1 MMSPKQFDCC
11 VAVSSGRS
19 AEAAKLVLV
28 EGMTVKQAMQI
39 SGLAESSIRNAM
51 VRIRKR
57 DQQIRAAYLT
67 DER

>member
-1 MMSPKQFDCC
+1 MTPEQFACC

-28 EGMTVKQAMQI
+28 DGKTVEQAMQI